1 MANIS
6 KLNFEYV
13 GGVKQTV
20 NNPAGT
26 VNQYITSNDLNHI
39 ANSLNRLSND
49 IITVNNEFR

>member
-13 GGVKQTV
+13 GGIKQTV
-20 NNPAGT
+20 NNPAGPI
-26 VNQYITSNDLNHI
+26 NQYITSNDLNHI

-49 IITVNNEFR
+49 VITVNNEFR